1 MTVTLVALP
10 VVFSQMASRWWLRGV
25 TNRWLKRIRQAAD
38 FILGISPIVL
48 INLIVAE
55 ICLVAGIIQETVAA
69 WAVIAVSVVVS
80 LYGIMAA
87 VCPIVKRINV
97 KSGNLG
103 QPLRLVQITDVHI
116 GSRSPRFL
124 EKVITKVN
132 SIDPDLLCI
141 TGDFIDDS
149 GVPEKDLASLRR
161 LRCPVYFSIGNHERY
176 EDLEKIVERLSNLGV
191 IVLRNIAVMHR
202 HDVQIIGIDDCDD
215 VRQVERQL
223 QQFSR
228 TPSGFNILMYHRPV
242 GLEAASEWGVDLML
256 SGHTHNGQIFPFGL
270 IVSRVFDKIVGLY
283 ECKDTQLYVSQGT
296 GTWGPVMRIGTFSEV
311 TLFEMECLK

>member
-55 ICLVAGIIQETVAA
+55 ICLVAGIIQETAAA

-97 KSGNLG
+97 KRGNLG

-124 EKVITKVN
+124 EKVTSPVAL
-132 SIDPDLLCI
+132 STPRQHSTGRC
-141 TGDFIDDS
+141 TGDVTGSASSES
-149 GVPEKDLASLRR
+149 GTSTEGSSRRRGMASGP
-161 LRCPVYFSIGNHERY
+161 C
-176 EDLEKIVERLSNLGV
+176 
-191 IVLRNIAVMHR
+191 AMAA
-202 HDVQIIGIDDCDD
+202 
-215 VRQVERQL
+215 
-223 QQFSR
+223 
-228 TPSGFNILMYHRPV
+228 
-242 GLEAASEWGVDLML
+242 AASKA
-256 SGHTHNGQIFPFGL
+256 QPFN
-270 IVSRVFDKIVGLY
+270 SRRQAKTTKIIA
-283 ECKDTQLYVSQGT
+283 TRTTAS
-296 GTWGPVMRIGTFSEV
+296 
-311 TLFEMECLK
+311 